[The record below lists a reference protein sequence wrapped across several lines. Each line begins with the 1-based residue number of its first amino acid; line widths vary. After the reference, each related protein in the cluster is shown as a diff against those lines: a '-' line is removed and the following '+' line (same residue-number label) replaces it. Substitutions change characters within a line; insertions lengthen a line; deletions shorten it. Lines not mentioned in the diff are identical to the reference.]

1 MKKVKNS
8 EISKNEGKL
17 NIKVRKKLIHD
28 LFKFPDIN
36 KNLAYM
42 REKVL
47 KSMENENYFQPSQ
60 RKIEADR
67 RKAIAEEEERK
78 RKEKEEIERKKR

>member
-78 RKEKEEIERKKR
+78 RKEKEEIDR